1 MFTTSREKLKAVTLI
16 LNGKDNQQI
25 LKALSNGVTTGDLNV
40 MRFQIKKGKC
50 NVSVN
55 IADLPRRELMKLVE
69 MV

>member
-25 LKALSNGVTTGDLNV
+25 LKALSNGVTTGDINV

-50 NVSVN
+50 RVSLN
-55 IADLPRRELMKLVE
+55 IAGLPRKELLKLVG